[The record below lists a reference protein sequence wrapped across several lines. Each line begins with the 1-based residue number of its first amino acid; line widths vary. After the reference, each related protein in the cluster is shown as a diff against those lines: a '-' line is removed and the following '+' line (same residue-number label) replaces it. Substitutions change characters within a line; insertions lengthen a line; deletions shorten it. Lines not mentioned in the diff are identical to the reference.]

1 MRGLGLGLFIVW
13 SLGGRLIVRSLGR
26 GLFIVRRLGLS
37 LFIVWGLGCSL
48 FIVWGLRSGFVM
60 RGLGRGFVMRGLGRG
75 FFRLFSFCS
84 IIKWL
89 SMLVLGSLS
98 DVYMCVMILS
108 CDSMGL
114 RVI

>member
-1 MRGLGLGLFIVW
+1 MRGLGRGLFIVW
-13 SLGGRLIVRSLGR
+13 SLGGRLIVRSLGRGLFIVRR

-48 FIVWGLRSGFVM
+48 FIVWGLRS
-60 RGLGRGFVMRGLGRG
+60 GFVMRGLGRG

>member
-1 MRGLGLGLFIVW
+1 MRGLRRGLFIVW

-26 GLFIVRRLGLS
+26 RLFIVRRLGLS

-48 FIVWGLRSGFVM
+48 FIVWGLRS
-60 RGLGRGFVMRGLGRG
+60 GFVMRGLGRG

>member
-60 RGLGRGFVMRGLGRG
+60 RGLGRGF
-75 FFRLFSFCS
+75 FRLFSFCS

>member
-1 MRGLGLGLFIVW
+1 MRGLGRGLFIVW

-26 GLFIVRRLGLS
+26 GLFIVRRLGRS

-48 FIVWGLRSGFVM
+48 FIVRGLRS
-60 RGLGRGFVMRGLGRG
+60 GFVMRGLGRG

>member
-1 MRGLGLGLFIVW
+1 
-13 SLGGRLIVRSLGR
+13 
-26 GLFIVRRLGLS
+26 
-37 LFIVWGLGCSL
+37 
-48 FIVWGLRSGFVM
+48 
-60 RGLGRGFVMRGLGRG
+60 MRGLGRG